1 MTGGFFAVRSYMT
14 NEPLCFSRETRI
26 IVANVDCVVI
36 GMSENET
43 LERYEL
49 IVPKDEDGTRL
60 DLFIA
65 GELSVSRSRVQKLIE
80 GGAVVSPGVKK
91 IRAALRVQDGQTFV
105 VTLPQARP
113 SRIEPQRVPFD
124 VVYEDAHVIV
134 VNKPAGV
141 VVHPGAGRP
150 DNTLVN
156 GLMERF
162 PEIGK
167 IGDAIRPGIVHRLDV
182 GTSGL
187 MVVARSDEAFAG
199 LTKAFAEHEVLKEYL
214 GLGVGALRA
223 KEGTIDAPIGRDPHN
238 RLKMCVTWDGR
249 EAVTDYTVLWTRARY
264 NLIKVRLHTG
274 RTHQIRVHMRALG
287 CSLDGDTLYGPK
299 DPAQHILK
307 DRVFLHS
314 WHLGFAHPVTG
325 EWLEFRA
332 PLPQE
337 LVEALRVPLAQVEE
351 R

>member
-1 MTGGFFAVRSYMT
+1 MSLKEITAKESGERIDALLARCGYTRSAAVRMI
-14 NEPLCFSRETRI
+14 ETGR
-26 IVANVDCVVI
+26 V
-36 GMSENET
+36 
-43 LERYEL
+43 
-49 IVPKDEDGTRL
+49 TRG
-60 DLFIA
+60 
-65 GELSVSRSRVQKLIE
+65 GE
-80 GGAVVSPGVKK
+80 AVKK
-91 IRAALRVQDGQTFV
+91 SERTRAGDVYLVEEPEEA
-105 VTLPQARP
+105 AP
-113 SRIEPQRVPFD
+113 SAAEPQDIPLE
-124 VVYEDAHVIV
+124 VVYEDSDVIV
-134 VNKPAGV
+134 VNKPRGL
-141 VVHPGAGRP
+141 VVHPAPGHP
-150 DNTLVN
+150 DGTLVN
-156 GLMERF
+156 ALLYRC
-162 PEIGK
+162 
-167 IGDAIRPGIVHRLDV
+167 GDSLSGVGGELRPGIVHRLDV

>member
-1 MTGGFFAVRSYMT
+1 M
-14 NEPLCFSRETRI
+14 N
-26 IVANVDCVVI
+26 
-36 GMSENET
+36 ENET
-43 LERYEL
+43 MERYEL
-49 IVPKDEDGTRL
+49 TVPEEEEGTRL
-60 DLFIA
+60 DLFVA
-65 GELSVSRSRVQKLIE
+65 GELSVSRSRAQKLIAQ
-80 GGAVVSPGVKK
+80 GAVVSPEVNK
-91 IRAALRVQDGQTFV
+91 IRAALRVQSGQTFV
-105 VTLPQARP
+105 VTMPQARP
-113 SRIEPQRVPFD
+113 SRIEPQKVPFD

-134 VNKPAGV
+134 LNKPAGV

-150 DNTLVN
+150 DGTLVN

-162 PEIGK
+162 PEIGR
-167 IGDAIRPGIVHRLDV
+167 IGDAVRPGIVHRLDV

-199 LTKAFAEHEVLKEYL
+199 LTEAFAAHDVLKEYL

-238 RLKMCVTWDGR
+238 RLKMCVSWDGR
-249 EAVTDYTVLWTRARY
+249 DAVTDYKVLWTRARY

-332 PLPQE
+332 PLPPE
-337 LVEALRVPLAQVEE
+337 LVEALRVPLAQPAD

>member
-1 MTGGFFAVRSYMT
+1 M
-14 NEPLCFSRETRI
+14 I
-26 IVANVDCVVI
+26 
-36 GMSENET
+36 ENQE

-49 IVPKDEDGTRL
+49 TVPEEEQGTRL
-60 DLFIA
+60 DLFLA
-65 GELSVSRSRVQKLIE
+65 GELSVSRSRAQKLIDQ
-80 GGAVVSPGVKK
+80 GAAESPDLKK
-91 IRAALRVQDGQTFV
+91 IRASVRIQAGQRYV
-105 VTLPQARP
+105 VTMPQTKP
-113 SRIEPQRVPFD
+113 SVIVPQKVPFD
-124 VVYEDAHVIV
+124 VIYEDKHVIV
-134 VNKPAGV
+134 ISKPAGV

-150 DNTLVN
+150 DGTLVN

-162 PEIGK
+162 PDIGA
-167 IGDAIRPGIVHRLDV
+167 IGDAVRPGIVHQLDV

-199 LTKAFAEHEVLKEYL
+199 LTEAFQAHEVLKEYL
-214 GLGVGALRA
+214 GLGVGALRSP
-223 KEGTIDAPIGRDPHN
+223 EGTIDAPIGRDPHN

-249 EAVTDYTVLWTRARY
+249 EAVTDYKVLWSRARY

-299 DPAQHILK
+299 DPSQHILK

-314 WHLGFAHPVTG
+314 WHLGFSHPVTG
-325 EWLEFRA
+325 EWMEFCV
-332 PLPQE
+332 PLPKE
-337 LVEALRVPLAQVEE
+337 LVEALRVPLSQAPD